1 MADPLGK
8 ILLRGARR
16 LFIWPLEA
24 GLVLALYGIAR
35 LLPLPVASAVMGML
49 FALVGPLTPWHGRAR
64 RNLWGRAAD
73 AGGRSRCSCLA

>member
-64 RNLWGRAAD
+64 RNLNLAMPELDAAEQR
-73 AGGRSRCSCLA
+73 RS

>member
-24 GLVLALYGIAR
+24 GLVLACLLYT
-35 LLPLPVASAVMGML
+35 SD
-49 FALVGPLTPWHGRAR
+49 
-64 RNLWGRAAD
+64 AAD
-73 AGGRSRCSCLA
+73 D